1 VNPTSID
8 HTGAS
13 KGSVKSYTVG
23 FILSIVLTAVAFELV
38 MSGAW
43 SRAGLSFAIIGAA
56 VLQMLIHLHFF
67 LHLDTSS
74 AQRWNVL
81 ALLFTAIILVLF
93 VGGSLW
99 IMYNL
104 NYRMM

>member
-1 VNPTSID
+1 VNQTSID
-8 HTGAS
+8 RAGAS
-13 KGSVKSYTVG
+13 RGSVKSYTAG
-23 FILSIVLTAVAFELV
+23 FILSIGLTAAAFGSV

-43 SRAGLSFAIIGAA
+43 SRPALLFTIIGAA

-81 ALLFTAIILVLF
+81 ALLFTAMILVLF

>member
-1 VNPTSID
+1 VNQTSID
-8 HTGAS
+8 RPGAT
-13 KGSVKSYTVG
+13 KGSVKSYIAG
-23 FILSIVLTAVAFELV
+23 FILSIVLTAAAFGLV

-43 SRAGLSFAIIGAA
+43 SGPALLFPIIGAA
-56 VLQMLIHLHFF
+56 VLQMLIQFHFF

-81 ALLFTAIILVLF
+81 ALLFTAMILVLF

-99 IMYNL
+99 IMYDL